1 MSWVPVQRRAPLID
15 RRRPAR
21 AVSLWAAVL
30 AVCFGATVPLRAQNS
45 VHYRYDSAPV
55 PGAIGSEQLRR
66 GGPLPG
72 FFQPVEIRAPQG
84 ALVSLA
90 EGDTF
95 GLPEPA
101 PVKVG
106 LLIAPVYRV
115 RVTQIPLN
123 EGREVYPTIE
133 IIDRLYAPTEL
144 AHKFP
149 IQIELTRADLEE
161 ALAGKFVTRVV
172 YLEDPSRA
180 LPYPQ
185 RADGH
190 QNWFDVG
197 PGANPLYIADTMGRP
212 VAVVRIGGRQ
222 PVDVAQPDSAFL
234 YGCPPLLRYHQVEM
248 EEFIEPPLAHREPVA
263 AEFAAG
269 NESSKTRRWFRNV
282 GLPKR

>member
-1 MSWVPVQRRAPLID
+1 MSWVLSHSAAQPATSQRRRRAVTLAAAVGLACLGTSAPL
-15 RRRPAR
+15 
-21 AVSLWAAVL
+21 V
-30 AVCFGATVPLRAQNS
+30 AQS
-45 VHYRYDSAPV
+45 KVHYRYDSAPV

-90 EGDTF
+90 EESTF
-95 GLPEPA
+95 SPPELA
-101 PVKVG
+101 PIKVG
-106 LLIAPVYRV
+106 LLVAPVYRL
-115 RVTQIPLN
+115 RVTGIPLN
-123 EGREVYPTIE
+123 EGREVYPTLE
-133 IIDRLYAPTEL
+133 IIDRTYAPTDL

-149 IQIELTRADLEE
+149 ILVELTREDLEQ
-161 ALAGKFVTRVV
+161 ALDGKFVTRVI

-197 PGANPLYIADTMGRP
+197 PGANPLFIADTMGRP
-212 VAVVRIGGRQ
+212 VAILRIGGRQ
-222 PVDVAQPDSAFL
+222 PVDVAQPDEAFL
-234 YGCPPLLRYHQVEM
+234 YGCPPLVRYSQPEIEITDGPASAAYRPPVPAVPVE
-248 EEFIEPPLAHREPVA
+248 EAP
-263 AEFAAG
+263 
-269 NESSKTRRWFRNV
+269 STTRRWFRNV